1 MCVFNR
7 TENNKSQTTL
17 IIHLDDT
24 MISCCSDRYVDM
36 VIDGIEILYPR
47 LTKHRGKILN
57 YIGMTFNFET
67 AGQVK
72 ITMEGFI
79 KELLEDCKEILG
91 VAPTPAKPNSFTVK
105 PDTSNSLLT
114 TSAREFFHSITAKLL
129 YLSKRARPDILKPV
143 AFLTKRVTKPQ
154 VDDLKKLKWTI
165 QYVRQT
171 RDLGLTL
178 QVEDPITVTCYVDAS
193 YGVHHDMT

>member
-1 MCVFNR
+1 MLGYTANAYDMCVFNR
-7 TENNKSQTTL
+7 TENTKSQTTL
-17 IIHLDDT
+17 IIHVDDM

-36 VIDGIEILYPR
+36 VIDEIEMLYPG

-91 VAPTPAKPNSFTVK
+91 VTPTPAKPDLFTVK

-114 TSAREFFHSITAKLL
+114 TSARELFHSITAKLL
-129 YLSKRARPDILKPV
+129 YLSNNKKPDILMPV
-143 AFLTKRVTKPQ
+143 AFLTKRV
-154 VDDLKKLKWTI
+154 
-165 QYVRQT
+165 
-171 RDLGLTL
+171 G
-178 QVEDPITVTCYVDAS
+178 
-193 YGVHHDMT
+193 